1 MPFISTTRPTDAS
14 GEVLEMYERQQA
26 HWGYIPD
33 YAKVFSH
40 RPEALA
46 RWGRLLAEL
55 RRPVNDYRF
64 ELVTLAA
71 ALELRH
77 SACSLA
83 HGKKLAEMIG
93 DDAVI
98 AIAEGREADV
108 LSARDAAIV
117 SYARNVI
124 RNARKINS
132 GHIEA
137 LRTRHGLSDDEILD
151 IAAIASARSFFSKVL
166 DAVGSEPDVSFMS
179 INETL
184 RQTLT
189 VGRPISHQRIEKLG
203 GDDAVASL
211 ALGPVEPRISVIED
225 RAAT

>member
-1 MPFISTTRPTDAS
+1 MAFISTTHPSNAS
-14 GEVLEMYERQQA
+14 GEVLDMYERQQA

-55 RRPVNDYRF
+55 RRPVDDYRF

-83 HGKKLAEMIG
+83 HGKKLAAMIG

-108 LSARDAAIV
+108 LSDRDTAIV
-117 SYARNVI
+117 AYARGII
-124 RNARKINS
+124 RNARKVTW
-132 GHIEA
+132 GQVEA
-137 LRTRHGLSDDEILD
+137 LRTKHGLRDEEILD
-151 IAAIASARSFFSKVL
+151 IAAIASARSFFAKVL
-166 DAVGSEPDVSFMS
+166 DAVGSEPDVSFM
-179 INETL
+179 TLDTAL
-184 RQTLT
+184 RQKLT
-189 VGRPISHQRIEKLG
+189 VGRPISHR
-203 GDDAVASL
+203 SL
-211 ALGPVEPRISVIED
+211 ERLDEGCQEPN
-225 RAAT
+225 RAA

>member
-1 MPFISTTRPTDAS
+1 MSFISTTHPSDAS

-33 YAKVFSH
+33 YAKIFSH

-55 RRPVNDYRF
+55 RRPVSDYRF
-64 ELVTLAA
+64 ELVTTAA

-83 HGKKLAEMIG
+83 HGKQLAAMIG

-108 LSARDAAIV
+108 LSDKDVAIVRYARDI
-117 SYARNVI
+117 I
-124 RNARKINS
+124 RNARKVNW
-132 GHIEA
+132 GQVDA
-137 LRTRHGLSDDEILD
+137 LRAKHGLTDEEILD
-151 IAAIASARSFFSKVL
+151 IAAIASARSFFAKVL
-166 DAVGSEPDVSFMS
+166 DAVGSEPDVSFMGM
-179 INETL
+179 NETL
-184 RQTLT
+184 RQKLT
-189 VGRPISHQRIEKLG
+189 VGRPVSHRRVEKLPEL
-203 GDDAVASL
+203 AVDSD
-211 ALGPVEPRISVIED
+211 E
-225 RAAT
+225 RAA